1 MRWIGNQQLDVEIK
15 VGNFIKVSLQHLAI
29 TQYPDPLAVVV
40 HFIMN
45 ELFQLRPVLLIQA
58 GNVVSVDVAEV
69 GFNHGIFPVLLHGPC
84 CKAGQGE
91 VPQPRIAS
99 LKSNQLP
106 RAIRRRLEKPSF
118 AHGVPQRSSTSERRC
133 KPSSTTS
140 LSPCC
145 TRRGGAT
152 RRPSRCAPWVRGRAT
167 GTCPR
172 GRPVRAHRRNRR
184 GRRRR
189 PRARTRSCPASRART
204 WPSQFRTW
212 PRTRRQAPGPASR
225 PSRGRRAG
233 SCIRRPP
240 RAVAPR

>member
-1 MRWIGNQQLDVEIK
+1 MRWIGNQQLNVEIE

-99 LKSNQLP
+99 LKSNQAPSRHSSPSRKAKLCAWGGTTTLRALP
-106 RAIRRRLEKPSF
+106 GDRGSRNQLVLWK
-118 AHGVPQRSSTSERRC
+118 
-133 KPSSTTS
+133 
-140 LSPCC
+140 PCC
-145 TRRGGAT
+145 LA
-152 RRPSRCAPWVRGRAT
+152 
-167 GTCPR
+167 
-172 GRPVRAHRRNRR
+172 
-184 GRRRR
+184 
-189 PRARTRSCPASRART
+189 
-204 WPSQFRTW
+204 
-212 PRTRRQAPGPASR
+212 
-225 PSRGRRAG
+225 
-233 SCIRRPP
+233 
-240 RAVAPR
+240 